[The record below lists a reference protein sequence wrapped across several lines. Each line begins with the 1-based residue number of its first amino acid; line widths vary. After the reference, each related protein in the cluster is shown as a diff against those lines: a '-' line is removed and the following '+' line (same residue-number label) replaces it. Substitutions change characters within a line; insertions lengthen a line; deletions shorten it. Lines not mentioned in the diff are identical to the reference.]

1 MTEPT
6 RKLAAIVFTDI
17 VGFTQLTADDQQ
29 KASDLLDFQRNELK
43 PLVETFGG
51 KWVKEMGDGLI
62 LTFDTITNA
71 VQCCLKIQGKA
82 KAIENL
88 SLRIGIHLGEIL
100 EKENDIIG
108 DDVNVAARIEPFSA
122 PGGIAISNKVHD
134 AIIREE
140 GFETKYLGK
149 PKLKGVGQEVKV
161 YCITSHGLPETIL
174 SDVSAKLES
183 DGFKWNFYSLSGAA
197 LTAMGILFWINISFI
212 GIGVANES
220 DVPSI
225 AIIPLDN
232 KGAEADDFYAYG
244 ISSDLI
250 SDVASAG
257 LIRVAS
263 LSDIE
268 KLDYTN
274 IDNIEL
280 SKKLFVRYI
289 TTGTIWKRDSIFQ
302 LSMELYD
309 TKTEKVLWSERW
321 QKNWNELPLIRHEL
335 AENIL
340 EKLKVDYNTNNPSY
354 ITIPEA
360 YEYYLKAK
368 NILNRGKAD
377 QIIIAEGLVKK
388 AIELDENFI
397 LAKHIL
403 GDLYLH
409 KNLEKSLDI
418 YTESLKISET
428 LKDKLLIGRTIR
440 KIGIVYSK
448 KGEDDKCIDHYKKS
462 YEIAKEVGDREGMGQ
477 SLHNLGIFIKKIG
490 KKEEALTYF
499 EKSLAIREEIDD
511 KFGIGYG
518 LRQIAGI
525 YQENDKNKKALDLL
539 QRSLK
544 SYKQINHKPGEGWV
558 YIEIGNLLYTMGD
571 IDKAIYYYEP
581 SIEIF
586 ESLGVNWGLAAGLL
600 NLWIMHQEKGDGENA
615 LKYYKLLISI
625 SQKIDKNLFIKNY
638 YFSLGYMFC
647 IREDYEKAADYLEKF
662 IKRNEQ
668 EGDALEKDLINTS
681 LLYLS
686 YKGLGKTYNEK
697 VIKTLLQ
704 ESIDKDLDSYLNFVL
719 YKLLE
724 DKSYLEK
731 AYNQIQEKVDAME
744 DEIKEKFLTY
754 PIPKQI
760 IQEWEGVS

>member
-29 KASDLLDFQRNELK
+29 KASDLLDLQRNELK
-43 PLVETFGG
+43 PLVETYGG

-71 VQCCLKIQGKA
+71 VQCCLKIQEKA

-263 LSDIE
+263 LNRIEDLGDISANE
-268 KLDYTN
+268 MADQLD
-274 IDNIEL
+274 
-280 SKKLFVRYI
+280 VRYI
-289 TTGTIWKRDSIFQ
+289 AEGTLWKRDSIFQ

-321 QKNWNELPLIRHEL
+321 QKNWNEFPSIRDVL

-340 EKLKVDYNTNNPSY
+340 EKLKVDYNTASPKIALNPD
-354 ITIPEA
+354 A
-360 YEYYLKAK
+360 YEFYLKAIHNFRK
-368 NILNRGKAD
+368 RENKDDAKIAQGLAD
-377 QIIIAEGLVKK
+377 E
-388 AIELDENFI
+388 AIELDDNLIRAKVF
-397 LAKHIL
+397 LANTYTEMGDNDKAIDVLGPALEQAQRL
-403 GDLYLH
+403 GDKQGEAAIFSTLGTTYMNKGNLDQMIGYHEKALEIYQETGNTEKLYHNLYTIGYAH
-409 KNLEKSLDI
+409 KDKGDLDKGLDYLKRSLIIAKNLDNKIAIKNTLYVIGTVYRNKGDIDTAQDFLKRGQALAVTGLTKEETGVFHLRDGIMCYEMCEYENAIEFFNNANKILEEVANIPKYLYSLYFTGI
-418 YTESLKISET
+418 TYNS
-428 LKDKLLIGRTIR
+428 IGSYDTALDYFER
-440 KIGIVYSK
+440 GLEQY
-448 KGEDDKCIDHYKKS
+448 EQLDD
-462 YEIAKEVGDREGMGQ
+462 R
-477 SLHNLGIFIKKIG
+477 LGI
-490 KKEEALTYF
+490 AMNLY
-499 EKSLAIREEIDD
+499 
-511 KFGIGYG
+511 GIGY
-518 LRQIAGI
+518 QHH
-525 YQENDKNKKALDLL
+525 
-539 QRSLK
+539 S
-544 SYKQINHKPGEGWV
+544 
-558 YIEIGNLLYTMGD
+558 MGD
-571 IDKAIYYYEP
+571 YDKAIEYLDKSCIILKE
-581 SIEIF
+581 
-586 ESLGVNWGLAAGLL
+586 AGAGYQYL
-600 NLWIMHQEKGDGENA
+600 IQPTTA
-615 LKYYKLLISI
+615 LFLTC
-625 SQKIDKNLFIKNY
+625 KNLGREFDKEEIHTIVNNSESFEFY
-638 YFSLGYMFC
+638 IN
-647 IREDYEKAADYLEKF
+647 IR
-662 IKRNEQ
+662 
-668 EGDALEKDLINTS
+668 
-681 LLYLS
+681 
-686 YKGLGKTYNEK
+686 
-697 VIKTLLQ
+697 
-704 ESIDKDLDSYLNFVL
+704 L
-719 YKLLE
+719 YKLL
-724 DKSYLEK
+724 DNRSYLET
-731 AYNQIQEKVDAME
+731 AYSQVQKIARYLEPDIAK
-744 DEIKEKFLTY
+744 KFLNY

>member
-1 MTEPT
+1 MTEPI

-29 KASDLLDFQRNELK
+29 KASDLLDLQRNELK
-43 PLVETFGG
+43 PLVETYGG

-71 VQCCLKIQGKA
+71 VQCCLKIQEKA

-88 SLRIGIHLGEIL
+88 FLRIGIHLGEIL

-122 PGGIAISNKVHD
+122 SGGIAISNKVHD

-263 LSDIE
+263 LNRIEDLGDISANE
-268 KLDYTN
+268 IADQLD
-274 IDNIEL
+274 
-280 SKKLFVRYI
+280 VRYI
-289 TTGTIWKRDSIFQ
+289 AEGTLWKRDSIFQ

-309 TKTEKVLWSERW
+309 TKTEKVVWSERW
-321 QKNWNELPLIRHEL
+321 QKNWNEFPSIRDVL

-340 EKLKVDYNTNNPSY
+340 EKLKVDYNTASPKIALNPD
-354 ITIPEA
+354 A
-360 YEYYLKAK
+360 YEFYLKAIHNFRK
-368 NILNRGKAD
+368 RENKDDAKIAQGLAD
-377 QIIIAEGLVKK
+377 E
-388 AIELDENFI
+388 AIELDDNLIRAKVF
-397 LAKHIL
+397 LANTYTEMGDNDKAIEVLGPALEQAQRL
-403 GDLYLH
+403 GDKQGEAAIFSTLGTTYMNKGNLDLMIGYHEKALEIYQETGNTEKLYH
-409 KNLEKSLDI
+409 NL
-418 YTESLKISET
+418 YTIGYAH
-428 LKDKLLIGRTIR
+428 KDKGDLDKGLDYLKRSLIIAENLDN
-440 KIGIVYSK
+440 KIAIKNTLYVIGTVYRNKGDIDTAQDFLKRGQALAVTGLTKEETGVFHLRDGIMCYEMCEYEDAIEFFNNANKILEEVANIPKYLYSLYFT
-448 KGEDDKCIDHYKKS
+448 GITYNSIGSYDTALDYFERGLEQYEQLDD
-462 YEIAKEVGDREGMGQ
+462 R
-477 SLHNLGIFIKKIG
+477 LGI
-490 KKEEALTYF
+490 AMNLY
-499 EKSLAIREEIDD
+499 
-511 KFGIGYG
+511 GIGY
-518 LRQIAGI
+518 QHH
-525 YQENDKNKKALDLL
+525 
-539 QRSLK
+539 S
-544 SYKQINHKPGEGWV
+544 
-558 YIEIGNLLYTMGD
+558 
-571 IDKAIYYYEP
+571 
-581 SIEIF
+581 
-586 ESLGVNWGLAAGLL
+586 
-600 NLWIMHQEKGDGENA
+600 KGDYDIAIEYLDKSCIILKEAGAGYQYLIQPTTA
-615 LKYYKLLISI
+615 LFLTC
-625 SQKIDKNLFIKNY
+625 KNLGREFDKEEIHTIVNNSESFEFY
-638 YFSLGYMFC
+638 IN
-647 IREDYEKAADYLEKF
+647 IR
-662 IKRNEQ
+662 
-668 EGDALEKDLINTS
+668 
-681 LLYLS
+681 
-686 YKGLGKTYNEK
+686 
-697 VIKTLLQ
+697 
-704 ESIDKDLDSYLNFVL
+704 L
-719 YKLLE
+719 YKLL
-724 DKSYLEK
+724 DNRSYLET
-731 AYNQIQEKVDAME
+731 AYSQVQKIARYLEPDIAK
-744 DEIKEKFLTY
+744 KFLNY

>member
-29 KASDLLDFQRNELK
+29 KASDLLDLQRNELK

-71 VQCCLKIQGKA
+71 VQCCLKIQEKA

-263 LSDIE
+263 LNRIEDLGDISANE
-268 KLDYTN
+268 MADQLD
-274 IDNIEL
+274 
-280 SKKLFVRYI
+280 VRYI
-289 TTGTIWKRDSIFQ
+289 AEGTLWKRDSIFQ

-309 TKTEKVLWSERW
+309 TKTEKVVWSERW
-321 QKNWNELPLIRHEL
+321 QKNWNEFPSIRDVL

-340 EKLKVDYNTNNPSY
+340 EKLKVDYNTASPKIALNPD
-354 ITIPEA
+354 A
-360 YEYYLKAK
+360 YEFYLKAIHNFRK
-368 NILNRGKAD
+368 RENKDDAKIAQGLAD
-377 QIIIAEGLVKK
+377 E
-388 AIELDENFI
+388 AIELDDNLIRAKVF
-397 LAKHIL
+397 LANTYTEMGDNDKAIEVLGPALEQAQRL
-403 GDLYLH
+403 GDKQGEAAIFSTLGTTYMNKGNLDQMIGYHEKALEIYQETGNTEKLYH
-409 KNLEKSLDI
+409 NL
-418 YTESLKISET
+418 YTIGYAH
-428 LKDKLLIGRTIR
+428 KDKGDLDKGLDYLKRSLIIAENLDN
-440 KIGIVYSK
+440 KIAIKNTLYVIGTVYRNKGDIDTAQDFLKRGQALAVTGLTKEETGVFHLRDGIMCYEMCEYENAIEFFNNANKILEEVANIPKYLYSLYFT
-448 KGEDDKCIDHYKKS
+448 GITYNSIGSYDTALDYFERGLEQYEQLDD
-462 YEIAKEVGDREGMGQ
+462 R
-477 SLHNLGIFIKKIG
+477 LGI
-490 KKEEALTYF
+490 AMNLY
-499 EKSLAIREEIDD
+499 
-511 KFGIGYG
+511 GIGY
-518 LRQIAGI
+518 QHH
-525 YQENDKNKKALDLL
+525 
-539 QRSLK
+539 S
-544 SYKQINHKPGEGWV
+544 
-558 YIEIGNLLYTMGD
+558 MGD
-571 IDKAIYYYEP
+571 YDKAIEYLDKSCIILKE
-581 SIEIF
+581 
-586 ESLGVNWGLAAGLL
+586 AGAGYQYL
-600 NLWIMHQEKGDGENA
+600 IQPTTA
-615 LKYYKLLISI
+615 LFLTC
-625 SQKIDKNLFIKNY
+625 KNLGREFDKEEIHTIVNNSESFEFY
-638 YFSLGYMFC
+638 IN
-647 IREDYEKAADYLEKF
+647 IR
-662 IKRNEQ
+662 
-668 EGDALEKDLINTS
+668 
-681 LLYLS
+681 
-686 YKGLGKTYNEK
+686 
-697 VIKTLLQ
+697 
-704 ESIDKDLDSYLNFVL
+704 L
-719 YKLLE
+719 YKLL
-724 DKSYLEK
+724 DNRSYLET
-731 AYNQIQEKVDAME
+731 AYSQVQKIARYLEPDIAK
-744 DEIKEKFLTY
+744 KFLNY

>member
-29 KASDLLDFQRNELK
+29 KASDLLDLQRNELK
-43 PLVETFGG
+43 PLVETYGG

-71 VQCCLKIQGKA
+71 VQCCLKIQEKA

-263 LSDIE
+263 LNRIEDLGDISANE
-268 KLDYTN
+268 MADQLD
-274 IDNIEL
+274 
-280 SKKLFVRYI
+280 VRYI
-289 TTGTIWKRDSIFQ
+289 AEGTLWKRDSIFQ

-309 TKTEKVLWSERW
+309 TKTEKVVWSERW
-321 QKNWNELPLIRHEL
+321 QKNWNEFPSIRDVL

-340 EKLKVDYNTNNPSY
+340 EKLKVDYNTASPKIAINPD
-354 ITIPEA
+354 A
-360 YEYYLKAK
+360 YEFYLKAIHNFRK
-368 NILNRGKAD
+368 RENKDDAKIAQGLAD
-377 QIIIAEGLVKK
+377 E
-388 AIELDENFI
+388 AIELDDNLIRAKVF
-397 LAKHIL
+397 LANTYTEMGDNDKAIEVLGPALEQAQRL
-403 GDLYLH
+403 GDKQGEAAIFSTLGTTYMNKGNLDQMIGYHEKALEIYQETGNTEKLYHNLYTIGYAH
-409 KNLEKSLDI
+409 KDKGDLDKGLDYLKRSLIIAKNLDNKIAIKNTLYVIGTVYRNKGDIDTAQDFLKRGQALAVTGLTKEETGVFHLRDGIMCYEMCEYENAIEFFNNANKILEEVANIPKYLYSLYFTGITYNSIGSYDTALDYFERGLEQYEQLDDRLGIAMNLYGIGYQHHSMGDYDKAIEYLEKS
-418 YTESLKISET
+418 
-428 LKDKLLIGRTIR
+428 
-440 KIGIVYSK
+440 
-448 KGEDDKCIDHYKKS
+448 CI
-462 YEIAKEVGDREGMGQ
+462 ILKEVGVGYQ
-477 SLHNLGIFIKKIG
+477 YLIQPTTALFLTFKNLGREFD
-490 KKEEALTYF
+490 KEEIHTIVNNSESF
-499 EKSLAIREEIDD
+499 EFYINIR
-511 KFGIGYG
+511 
-518 LRQIAGI
+518 
-525 YQENDKNKKALDLL
+525 
-539 QRSLK
+539 
-544 SYKQINHKPGEGWV
+544 
-558 YIEIGNLLYTMGD
+558 
-571 IDKAIYYYEP
+571 
-581 SIEIF
+581 
-586 ESLGVNWGLAAGLL
+586 
-600 NLWIMHQEKGDGENA
+600 
-615 LKYYKLLISI
+615 
-625 SQKIDKNLFIKNY
+625 
-638 YFSLGYMFC
+638 
-647 IREDYEKAADYLEKF
+647 
-662 IKRNEQ
+662 
-668 EGDALEKDLINTS
+668 
-681 LLYLS
+681 
-686 YKGLGKTYNEK
+686 
-697 VIKTLLQ
+697 
-704 ESIDKDLDSYLNFVL
+704 L
-719 YKLLE
+719 YKLL
-724 DKSYLEK
+724 DNRSYLET
-731 AYNQIQEKVDAME
+731 AYSQVQKIARYLEPDIAK
-744 DEIKEKFLTY
+744 KFLNY

>member
-29 KASDLLDFQRNELK
+29 KASDLLDLQRNELK
-43 PLVETFGG
+43 PLVETYGG

-71 VQCCLKIQGKA
+71 VQCCLKIQEKA

-263 LSDIE
+263 LNRIEDLGDISANE
-268 KLDYTN
+268 MADQLD
-274 IDNIEL
+274 
-280 SKKLFVRYI
+280 VRYI
-289 TTGTIWKRDSIFQ
+289 AEGTLWKRDSIFQ

-309 TKTEKVLWSERW
+309 TKTEKVVWSERW
-321 QKNWNELPLIRHEL
+321 QKNWNEFPSIRDVL

-340 EKLKVDYNTNNPSY
+340 EKLKVDYNTASPKIAINPD
-354 ITIPEA
+354 A
-360 YEYYLKAK
+360 YEFYLKAIHNFRK
-368 NILNRGKAD
+368 RENKDDAKIAQGLAD
-377 QIIIAEGLVKK
+377 E
-388 AIELDENFI
+388 AIELDDNLIRAKVF
-397 LAKHIL
+397 LANTYTEMGDNDKAIEVLGPALEQAQRL
-403 GDLYLH
+403 GDKQGEAAIFSTLGTTYMNKGNLDQMIGYHEKALEIYQETGNTEKLYHNLYTIGYAH
-409 KNLEKSLDI
+409 KDKGDLDKGLDYLKRSLIIAKNLDNKIAIKNTLYVIGTVYRNKGDIDTAQDFLKRGQALAVTGLTKEETGVFHLRDGIMCYEMCEYENAIEFFNNANKILEEVANIPKYLYSLYFTGI
-418 YTESLKISET
+418 TYNS
-428 LKDKLLIGRTIR
+428 IGSYDTALDYFER
-440 KIGIVYSK
+440 GLEQY
-448 KGEDDKCIDHYKKS
+448 EQLDD
-462 YEIAKEVGDREGMGQ
+462 R
-477 SLHNLGIFIKKIG
+477 LGI
-490 KKEEALTYF
+490 AMNLY
-499 EKSLAIREEIDD
+499 
-511 KFGIGYG
+511 GIGY
-518 LRQIAGI
+518 QHH
-525 YQENDKNKKALDLL
+525 
-539 QRSLK
+539 S
-544 SYKQINHKPGEGWV
+544 
-558 YIEIGNLLYTMGD
+558 MGD
-571 IDKAIYYYEP
+571 YDKAIEYLDKSCIILKE
-581 SIEIF
+581 
-586 ESLGVNWGLAAGLL
+586 AGAGYQYL
-600 NLWIMHQEKGDGENA
+600 IQPTTA
-615 LKYYKLLISI
+615 LFLTC
-625 SQKIDKNLFIKNY
+625 KNLGREFDKEEIHTIVNNSESFEFY
-638 YFSLGYMFC
+638 IN
-647 IREDYEKAADYLEKF
+647 IR
-662 IKRNEQ
+662 
-668 EGDALEKDLINTS
+668 
-681 LLYLS
+681 
-686 YKGLGKTYNEK
+686 
-697 VIKTLLQ
+697 
-704 ESIDKDLDSYLNFVL
+704 L
-719 YKLLE
+719 YKLL
-724 DKSYLEK
+724 DNRSYLET
-731 AYNQIQEKVDAME
+731 AYSQVQKIARYLEPDIAK
-744 DEIKEKFLTY
+744 KFLNY